1 MPSLYFCVVD
11 SKFGI
16 SPMTQESFEKAL
28 SLEASDFEDALQ
40 YYSALQTE
48 CEMIITRNKNDFQFS
63 EIAVYSPDEFLA
75 QSFPFSKYSQ
85 KEMVCELDKRNLRVR
100 SDSNSS
106 L

>member
-16 SPMTQESFEKAL
+16 SPMTQESFEKSFEKAL

-75 QSFPFSKYSQ
+75 QSFPLSK
-85 KEMVCELDKRNLRVR
+85 
-100 SDSNSS
+100 
-106 L
+106 

>member
-1 MPSLYFCVVD
+1 MLSIANLAYLLRKVLKGQALYQALNKL
-11 SKFGI
+11 SKRLNI
-16 SPMTQESFEKAL
+16 SPMTQDSFEKAL

-75 QSFPFSKYSQ
+75 QSFPFSK
-85 KEMVCELDKRNLRVR
+85 
-100 SDSNSS
+100 
-106 L
+106 